1 MDKIVIYDT
10 ETTNSTIWGSI
21 IEVGAVVVDKNL
33 REIGK
38 LNIRGRMPEGEVP
51 SAKALL
57 VNSTSIDLLTKGN
70 YSHYDFLGAVENFFS
85 KCAPAMF
92 MGWSNLNFDRRMFHF
107 NFFKGNRYPYATHSS
122 PNSEHD
128 GLHIARAAQTLNSE
142 TLKTELTEAG
152 NPSLAL
158 ESLSRMQGFDTSA
171 SHTAYVDAQNS
182 LKVLRIIKDKHKENW
197 ETFLKTSTKTSVETF
212 LKNEGIYSI
221 FENVKGRNMMY
232 LTSTL
237 HPNHCFHPSYASW
250 GYVWDLRRDPEP
262 LLNLSVNQLRDI
274 LKKYSPKAT
283 RVLKTNKAPV
293 ILDKEFA
300 LKQKPYSDL
309 DLETIKKRAQMVRNN
324 ENFCKNIQIINRE
337 AAEEKE
343 QTKTQED
350 LLPEEKLYVPKN
362 AAWEWDKITMTAG
375 NSHYEIKLSQQP
387 DKIWYFYAPHWKIIN
402 DTPEGTITRK
412 QSEEIKLDIP
422 YYSQLDN
429 YRDANRTCFSSSCA
443 MLLSG
448 LKKDAI
454 SNDDDYIET
463 VFEIGDTTEAWVQL
477 RALEHY
483 GVKAAFRQDGCW
495 EDVEELLGKGIPVPL
510 GILHLGDVS
519 NPVGGGHWI
528 VAVGLSSDKKKIL
541 VHDPFGDLDLI
552 SGRYL
557 SDNGKYLWYSKE
569 NLGPRWMVEAGYSS
583 GWYIKAES

>member
-33 REIGK
+33 KEIGK

-70 YSHYDFLGAVENFFS
+70 YSHYDFLGAVENFFT
-85 KCAPAMF
+85 KCAPAVF

-197 ETFLKTSTKTSVETF
+197 DTFLKTSTKTSVETF

-232 LTSTL
+232 LTGTL

-262 LLNLSVNQLRDI
+262 LLNLPVNQLRDV
-274 LKKYSPKAT
+274 LKKYSPKAL

-293 ILDKEFA
+293 ILDKQFA
-300 LKQKPYSDL
+300 LKQKPYSEL
-309 DLETIKKRAQMVRNN
+309 DLAIIQKRAKLVREN
-324 ENFCKNIQIINRE
+324 ENFCKNIQIINR
-337 AAEEKE
+337 
-343 QTKTQED
+343 
-350 LLPEEKLYVPKN
+350 
-362 AAWEWDKITMTAG
+362 
-375 NSHYEIKLSQQP
+375 
-387 DKIWYFYAPHWKIIN
+387 
-402 DTPEGTITRK
+402 
-412 QSEEIKLDIP
+412 
-422 YYSQLDN
+422 
-429 YRDANRTCFSSSCA
+429 
-443 MLLSG
+443 
-448 LKKDAI
+448 
-454 SNDDDYIET
+454 
-463 VFEIGDTTEAWVQL
+463 
-477 RALEHY
+477 
-483 GVKAAFRQDGCW
+483 
-495 EDVEELLGKGIPVPL
+495 
-510 GILHLGDVS
+510 
-519 NPVGGGHWI
+519 
-528 VAVGLSSDKKKIL
+528 
-541 VHDPFGDLDLI
+541 
-552 SGRYL
+552 
-557 SDNGKYLWYSKE
+557 
-569 NLGPRWMVEAGYSS
+569 
-583 GWYIKAES
+583 

>member
-33 REIGK
+33 KEIGK

-262 LLNLSVNQLRDI
+262 LLNLPVNQLRDI
-274 LKKYSPKAT
+274 LKKYSPKAL

-300 LKQKPYSDL
+300 LKQKPYLDL
-309 DLETIKKRAQMVRNN
+309 DLETIKKRAQMVRNS

-350 LLPEEKLYVPKN
+350 LLPEETLYEKFIPNKDTALFKTWHSSSWEDKLRLLDKFQDKRCSWFGQKIIYQESPQILPPDLYKN
-362 AAWEWDKITMTAG
+362 IKSEIARRILSKNKEKWQTVNMAYNEIDYLRDQADKRDDKIELNKLDEINDFIM
-375 NSHYEIKLSQQP
+375 SIEKKYEI
-387 DKIWYFYAPHWKIIN
+387 A
-402 DTPEGTITRK
+402 
-412 QSEEIKLDIP
+412 
-422 YYSQLDN
+422 
-429 YRDANRTCFSSSCA
+429 
-443 MLLSG
+443 
-448 LKKDAI
+448 
-454 SNDDDYIET
+454 
-463 VFEIGDTTEAWVQL
+463 
-477 RALEHY
+477 
-483 GVKAAFRQDGCW
+483 
-495 EDVEELLGKGIPVPL
+495 
-510 GILHLGDVS
+510 
-519 NPVGGGHWI
+519 
-528 VAVGLSSDKKKIL
+528 
-541 VHDPFGDLDLI
+541 
-552 SGRYL
+552 
-557 SDNGKYLWYSKE
+557 
-569 NLGPRWMVEAGYSS
+569 
-583 GWYIKAES
+583 

>member
-33 REIGK
+33 KEIGK

-262 LLNLSVNQLRDI
+262 LLNLTVNQLRDI
-274 LKKYSPKAT
+274 FKKFSPKPL

-309 DLETIKKRAQMVRNN
+309 DLEIIKRRAQMVRNN

-350 LLPEEKLYVPKN
+350 LLPEETLYEKFIPNKDTALFKAWHSSSWEDKLRLLDKFQDKRCSWFGQKIIYQEAPQILPPDLYKN
-362 AAWEWDKITMTAG
+362 IKSEIARRILSKNKEKWQTVNMAYNEIDYLRDQADKRDDKNELNKLDEINDFIM
-375 NSHYEIKLSQQP
+375 SIEKKYEI
-387 DKIWYFYAPHWKIIN
+387 A
-402 DTPEGTITRK
+402 
-412 QSEEIKLDIP
+412 
-422 YYSQLDN
+422 
-429 YRDANRTCFSSSCA
+429 
-443 MLLSG
+443 
-448 LKKDAI
+448 
-454 SNDDDYIET
+454 
-463 VFEIGDTTEAWVQL
+463 
-477 RALEHY
+477 
-483 GVKAAFRQDGCW
+483 
-495 EDVEELLGKGIPVPL
+495 
-510 GILHLGDVS
+510 
-519 NPVGGGHWI
+519 
-528 VAVGLSSDKKKIL
+528 
-541 VHDPFGDLDLI
+541 
-552 SGRYL
+552 
-557 SDNGKYLWYSKE
+557 
-569 NLGPRWMVEAGYSS
+569 
-583 GWYIKAES
+583 

>member
-33 REIGK
+33 KEIGK

-182 LKVLRIIKDKHKENW
+182 LKVLRIIRDKHKENW
-197 ETFLKTSTKTSVETF
+197 QTFLKTSTKPSVETI
-212 LKNEGIYSI
+212 LKSDGIYSI

-232 LTSTL
+232 LVCTL
-237 HPNHCFHPSYASW
+237 HPNQCFHPSYASW
-250 GYVWDLRRDPEP
+250 GYVWDCRRDPEP
-262 LLNLSVNQLRDI
+262 LMNLPINQLRDV
-274 LKKYSPKAT
+274 LKKMSPKAL
-283 RVLKTNKAPV
+283 RVLKTNKAPIV
-293 ILDKEFA
+293 LDKGFA

-309 DLETIKKRAQMVRNN
+309 DLETIKKRASLVRNN
-324 ENFCKNIQIINRE
+324 EQFCKNIQTINRE
-337 AAEEKE
+337 IAEEKE

-350 LLPEEKLYVPKN
+350 LLPEETLYEKFIPNKDTALFKIWHSSSWEDKLRMLDKFQDKRCSWFGQKIIYQEAPQILPPDLYKN
-362 AAWEWDKITMTAG
+362 IKSEIARRILSKNKEKWQTINMAYTEIDYLRDQASNRDDEVELKKLDEINEFIM
-375 NSHYEIKLSQQP
+375 SIEKKYEI
-387 DKIWYFYAPHWKIIN
+387 A
-402 DTPEGTITRK
+402 
-412 QSEEIKLDIP
+412 
-422 YYSQLDN
+422 
-429 YRDANRTCFSSSCA
+429 
-443 MLLSG
+443 
-448 LKKDAI
+448 
-454 SNDDDYIET
+454 
-463 VFEIGDTTEAWVQL
+463 
-477 RALEHY
+477 
-483 GVKAAFRQDGCW
+483 
-495 EDVEELLGKGIPVPL
+495 
-510 GILHLGDVS
+510 
-519 NPVGGGHWI
+519 
-528 VAVGLSSDKKKIL
+528 
-541 VHDPFGDLDLI
+541 
-552 SGRYL
+552 
-557 SDNGKYLWYSKE
+557 
-569 NLGPRWMVEAGYSS
+569 
-583 GWYIKAES
+583 

>member
-128 GLHIARAAQTLNSE
+128 GLHIARAAQTLNSK

-262 LLNLSVNQLRDI
+262 LLDLSVNQLRDI

-350 LLPEEKLYVPKN
+350 LLPEETLYEKFIPNKDTALFKTWHSSSWEDKLRMLDKFTDKRCSWFGQKIIYQEAPQILPPDLYKN
-362 AAWEWDKITMTAG
+362 IKSEIARRILSKNKEKWQTVNMAYNEIDYLRDQADKRDDKIELNKLDEINNFIM
-375 NSHYEIKLSQQP
+375 SIEKKYEI
-387 DKIWYFYAPHWKIIN
+387 A
-402 DTPEGTITRK
+402 
-412 QSEEIKLDIP
+412 
-422 YYSQLDN
+422 
-429 YRDANRTCFSSSCA
+429 
-443 MLLSG
+443 
-448 LKKDAI
+448 
-454 SNDDDYIET
+454 
-463 VFEIGDTTEAWVQL
+463 
-477 RALEHY
+477 
-483 GVKAAFRQDGCW
+483 
-495 EDVEELLGKGIPVPL
+495 
-510 GILHLGDVS
+510 
-519 NPVGGGHWI
+519 
-528 VAVGLSSDKKKIL
+528 
-541 VHDPFGDLDLI
+541 
-552 SGRYL
+552 
-557 SDNGKYLWYSKE
+557 
-569 NLGPRWMVEAGYSS
+569 
-583 GWYIKAES
+583 

>member
-33 REIGK
+33 KEIGK

-122 PNSEHD
+122 PNQEHD

-142 TLKTELTEAG
+142 TLKTELTQAG

-158 ESLSRMQGFDTSA
+158 ESLSKMQGFDTSA

-182 LKVLRIIKDKHKENW
+182 LRVLRIIKNKHKENW
-197 ETFLKTSTKTSVETF
+197 ETFLKTSTKKSVETF
-212 LKNEGIYSI
+212 LKNEDIYSI

-237 HPNHCFHPSYASW
+237 HPNHIFHPSYASW

-262 LLNLSVNQLRDI
+262 LLNLSVNHLRDM
-274 LKKYSPKAT
+274 LKKYSPKAL

-293 ILDKEFA
+293 ILDQQFA

-309 DLETIKKRAQMVRNN
+309 DLETIRKRAQMVRNN

-350 LLPEEKLYVPKN
+350 LLPEETLYEKFIPNKDTALFKIWHSSSWEDKLRLLDKFQDKRCSWFGQKIIYQEAPQILPPDLYKN
-362 AAWEWDKITMTAG
+362 IKGEIARRILSKNKEKWQTVNMAYNEIDYLRDQADKRDDKVELNKLDEINDFIM
-375 NSHYEIKLSQQP
+375 SIEKKYEI
-387 DKIWYFYAPHWKIIN
+387 A
-402 DTPEGTITRK
+402 
-412 QSEEIKLDIP
+412 
-422 YYSQLDN
+422 
-429 YRDANRTCFSSSCA
+429 
-443 MLLSG
+443 
-448 LKKDAI
+448 
-454 SNDDDYIET
+454 
-463 VFEIGDTTEAWVQL
+463 
-477 RALEHY
+477 
-483 GVKAAFRQDGCW
+483 
-495 EDVEELLGKGIPVPL
+495 
-510 GILHLGDVS
+510 
-519 NPVGGGHWI
+519 
-528 VAVGLSSDKKKIL
+528 
-541 VHDPFGDLDLI
+541 
-552 SGRYL
+552 
-557 SDNGKYLWYSKE
+557 
-569 NLGPRWMVEAGYSS
+569 
-583 GWYIKAES
+583 

>member
-33 REIGK
+33 KEIGK

-122 PNSEHD
+122 PNCEHD

-262 LLNLSVNQLRDI
+262 LLNLPVNQLRDI
-274 LKKYSPKAT
+274 LKKYSPKAL

-293 ILDKEFA
+293 ILDKQFA
-300 LKQKPYSDL
+300 LKQKPYLDL
-309 DLETIKKRAQMVRNN
+309 DLETIKKRAQMVRNS

-350 LLPEEKLYVPKN
+350 LLPEETLYEKFIPNKDTALFKTWHSSSWEDKLRLLDKFNDKRCSWFGQKIIYQEAPQILPPDLYKN
-362 AAWEWDKITMTAG
+362 IKSEIARRILSKNKEKWQTVNMAYNEIDYLRDQADKRDDKSELNKLDEINDFIM
-375 NSHYEIKLSQQP
+375 SIEKKYEI
-387 DKIWYFYAPHWKIIN
+387 A
-402 DTPEGTITRK
+402 
-412 QSEEIKLDIP
+412 
-422 YYSQLDN
+422 
-429 YRDANRTCFSSSCA
+429 
-443 MLLSG
+443 
-448 LKKDAI
+448 
-454 SNDDDYIET
+454 
-463 VFEIGDTTEAWVQL
+463 
-477 RALEHY
+477 
-483 GVKAAFRQDGCW
+483 
-495 EDVEELLGKGIPVPL
+495 
-510 GILHLGDVS
+510 
-519 NPVGGGHWI
+519 
-528 VAVGLSSDKKKIL
+528 
-541 VHDPFGDLDLI
+541 
-552 SGRYL
+552 
-557 SDNGKYLWYSKE
+557 
-569 NLGPRWMVEAGYSS
+569 
-583 GWYIKAES
+583 

>member
-1 MDKIVIYDT
+1 MDKIVLYDT

-57 VNSTSIDLLTKGN
+57 VNSTSIDLFTKGN
-70 YSHYDFLGAVENFFS
+70 YSHYEFLGAVENFFS

-128 GLHIARAAQTLNSE
+128 GLHIARAAQTLNSD

-309 DLETIKKRAQMVRNN
+309 DLETIKKRAQMVRNS

-350 LLPEEKLYVPKN
+350 LLPEETLYEKFIPNKDTALFKTWHSSSWEDKLRLLDKFQDKRCSWFGQKIIYQEAPQILPPDLYKN
-362 AAWEWDKITMTAG
+362 IKSEIARRILSKNKEKWQTVNMAYNEIDYLRDQADKRDDKIELNKLDEINDFIM
-375 NSHYEIKLSQQP
+375 SIEKKYEI
-387 DKIWYFYAPHWKIIN
+387 A
-402 DTPEGTITRK
+402 
-412 QSEEIKLDIP
+412 
-422 YYSQLDN
+422 
-429 YRDANRTCFSSSCA
+429 
-443 MLLSG
+443 
-448 LKKDAI
+448 
-454 SNDDDYIET
+454 
-463 VFEIGDTTEAWVQL
+463 
-477 RALEHY
+477 
-483 GVKAAFRQDGCW
+483 
-495 EDVEELLGKGIPVPL
+495 
-510 GILHLGDVS
+510 
-519 NPVGGGHWI
+519 
-528 VAVGLSSDKKKIL
+528 
-541 VHDPFGDLDLI
+541 
-552 SGRYL
+552 
-557 SDNGKYLWYSKE
+557 
-569 NLGPRWMVEAGYSS
+569 
-583 GWYIKAES
+583 

>member
-1 MDKIVIYDT
+1 MNKIVIYDT

-33 REIGK
+33 KEIGK

-197 ETFLKTSTKTSVETF
+197 EKFLKTSTKTSVETF

-262 LLNLSVNQLRDI
+262 LLNLPINQLRDI
-274 LKKYSPKAT
+274 LKKYSPKAL

-293 ILDKEFA
+293 ILDKQFA
-300 LKQKPYSDL
+300 LKQKPYLDL
-309 DLETIKKRAQMVRNN
+309 DLEIIKKRAQMVRNN

-350 LLPEEKLYVPKN
+350 LLPEETLYEKFIPNKDTALFKNWHSSSWEDKLRLLDKFQDKRCSWFGQKIIYQEAPQILPPDLYKN
-362 AAWEWDKITMTAG
+362 IKSEIARRILSKNKEKWQTVNMAYNEIDYLRDQADKRDDKIEL
-375 NSHYEIKLSQQP
+375 NKL
-387 DKIWYFYAPHWKIIN
+387 DEIN
-402 DTPEGTITRK
+402 DFIMSIEK
-412 QSEEIKLDIP
+412 NMKLP
-422 YYSQLDN
+422 S
-429 YRDANRTCFSSSCA
+429 
-443 MLLSG
+443 
-448 LKKDAI
+448 
-454 SNDDDYIET
+454 
-463 VFEIGDTTEAWVQL
+463 
-477 RALEHY
+477 
-483 GVKAAFRQDGCW
+483 
-495 EDVEELLGKGIPVPL
+495 
-510 GILHLGDVS
+510 
-519 NPVGGGHWI
+519 
-528 VAVGLSSDKKKIL
+528 
-541 VHDPFGDLDLI
+541 
-552 SGRYL
+552 
-557 SDNGKYLWYSKE
+557 
-569 NLGPRWMVEAGYSS
+569 
-583 GWYIKAES
+583 

>member
-309 DLETIKKRAQMVRNN
+309 DLETIKRRAQIVRNN

-350 LLPEEKLYVPKN
+350 LLPEETLYEKFIPNKDTALFKTWHSSSWEDKLRLLDKFTDKRCSWFGQKIIYQEAPQILPPDLYKN
-362 AAWEWDKITMTAG
+362 IKSEIARRILSKNKEKWQTVNMAYNEIDYLRDQADKRDDKNELNKLEEINDFIM
-375 NSHYEIKLSQQP
+375 SIEKKYEI
-387 DKIWYFYAPHWKIIN
+387 A
-402 DTPEGTITRK
+402 
-412 QSEEIKLDIP
+412 
-422 YYSQLDN
+422 
-429 YRDANRTCFSSSCA
+429 
-443 MLLSG
+443 
-448 LKKDAI
+448 
-454 SNDDDYIET
+454 
-463 VFEIGDTTEAWVQL
+463 
-477 RALEHY
+477 
-483 GVKAAFRQDGCW
+483 
-495 EDVEELLGKGIPVPL
+495 
-510 GILHLGDVS
+510 
-519 NPVGGGHWI
+519 
-528 VAVGLSSDKKKIL
+528 
-541 VHDPFGDLDLI
+541 
-552 SGRYL
+552 
-557 SDNGKYLWYSKE
+557 
-569 NLGPRWMVEAGYSS
+569 
-583 GWYIKAES
+583 

>member
-33 REIGK
+33 KEIGN

-107 NFFKGNRYPYATHSS
+107 NFFKGNRYPYVTHSS

-262 LLNLSVNQLRDI
+262 LLNLPVNQLRDI
-274 LKKYSPKAT
+274 LKKYSPKAL

-293 ILDKEFA
+293 ILKKEFA
-300 LKQKPYSDL
+300 LKQKPYFDL
-309 DLETIKKRAQMVRNN
+309 DLETIKRRAQMVRNN
-324 ENFCKNIQIINRE
+324 ENFCKNIQLINRE

-350 LLPEEKLYVPKN
+350 LLPEETLYEKFIPNKDTALFKTWHSSSWEDKLRLLDKFTDKRCSWFGQKIIYQEAPQILPPDLYKN
-362 AAWEWDKITMTAG
+362 IKSEIARRILSKNKEKWQTVNMAYNEIDYLRDQADKRDDKNELNKLDEINDFIM
-375 NSHYEIKLSQQP
+375 SIEKKYEI
-387 DKIWYFYAPHWKIIN
+387 A
-402 DTPEGTITRK
+402 
-412 QSEEIKLDIP
+412 
-422 YYSQLDN
+422 
-429 YRDANRTCFSSSCA
+429 
-443 MLLSG
+443 
-448 LKKDAI
+448 
-454 SNDDDYIET
+454 
-463 VFEIGDTTEAWVQL
+463 
-477 RALEHY
+477 
-483 GVKAAFRQDGCW
+483 
-495 EDVEELLGKGIPVPL
+495 
-510 GILHLGDVS
+510 
-519 NPVGGGHWI
+519 
-528 VAVGLSSDKKKIL
+528 
-541 VHDPFGDLDLI
+541 
-552 SGRYL
+552 
-557 SDNGKYLWYSKE
+557 
-569 NLGPRWMVEAGYSS
+569 
-583 GWYIKAES
+583 

>member
-33 REIGK
+33 KEIGK

-57 VNSTSIDLLTKGN
+57 VNSTSIDLLTRGN

-197 ETFLKTSTKTSVETF
+197 ETFLKTSTKTSVETY

-232 LTSTL
+232 LTSTI

-262 LLNLSVNQLRDI
+262 LLNLPVNQLRDI
-274 LKKYSPKAT
+274 LKKYSPKAL
-283 RVLKTNKAPV
+283 RVLKTNRAPV

-300 LKQKPYSDL
+300 LKQKPYLDL

-350 LLPEEKLYVPKN
+350 LLPEETLYEKFIPNKDTALFKTWHSSSWEDKLRLLDKFQDKRCSWFGQKIIYQEAPQILPPDLYKN
-362 AAWEWDKITMTAG
+362 IKSEIARRILSKNKEKWQTVNMAYNEIDYLRDQADKRDDKIELNKLDEINDFIM
-375 NSHYEIKLSQQP
+375 SIEKKYEI
-387 DKIWYFYAPHWKIIN
+387 A
-402 DTPEGTITRK
+402 
-412 QSEEIKLDIP
+412 
-422 YYSQLDN
+422 
-429 YRDANRTCFSSSCA
+429 
-443 MLLSG
+443 
-448 LKKDAI
+448 
-454 SNDDDYIET
+454 
-463 VFEIGDTTEAWVQL
+463 
-477 RALEHY
+477 
-483 GVKAAFRQDGCW
+483 
-495 EDVEELLGKGIPVPL
+495 
-510 GILHLGDVS
+510 
-519 NPVGGGHWI
+519 
-528 VAVGLSSDKKKIL
+528 
-541 VHDPFGDLDLI
+541 
-552 SGRYL
+552 
-557 SDNGKYLWYSKE
+557 
-569 NLGPRWMVEAGYSS
+569 
-583 GWYIKAES
+583 

>member
-33 REIGK
+33 KEIGK

-70 YSHYDFLGAVENFFS
+70 YSHYNFLGAVENFFS

-158 ESLSRMQGFDTSA
+158 ESLSRMQGFDTSS

-182 LKVLRIIKDKHKENW
+182 LKILRIIKNKHKENW
-197 ETFLKTSTKTSVETF
+197 EIFLKTSTKTSVETL
-212 LKNEGIYSI
+212 LKSDGIYSI
-221 FENVKGRNMMY
+221 FENVKGRNTMY
-232 LTSTL
+232 LASTL
-237 HPNHCFHPSYASW
+237 HPNQCFHPVYASW
-250 GYVWDLRRDPEP
+250 GYLWDCRRDPEP
-262 LLNLSVNQLRDI
+262 LLNLPINQLRDV
-274 LKKYSPKAT
+274 LKKMSPKAL

-293 ILDKEFA
+293 VLDKQFA

-309 DLETIKKRAQMVRNN
+309 DLVTIKRRANLVRNS
-324 ENFCKNIQIINRE
+324 ENFCKNIQTIHRE
-337 AAEEKE
+337 SAEEKE

-350 LLPEEKLYVPKN
+350 LLPEETLYEKFIPNKDTGLFKTWHSSSWEDKLRMLDKFTDKRCCWFGQKIIYQEAPQILPPDLYRNIKSEIARRILSKN
-362 AAWEWDKITMTAG
+362 KEKWQTINMAYSEIDYLRDQASNRDDEEELKKLDEINQFIMSIEKK
-375 NSHYEIKLSQQP
+375 YEI
-387 DKIWYFYAPHWKIIN
+387 A
-402 DTPEGTITRK
+402 
-412 QSEEIKLDIP
+412 
-422 YYSQLDN
+422 
-429 YRDANRTCFSSSCA
+429 
-443 MLLSG
+443 
-448 LKKDAI
+448 
-454 SNDDDYIET
+454 
-463 VFEIGDTTEAWVQL
+463 
-477 RALEHY
+477 
-483 GVKAAFRQDGCW
+483 
-495 EDVEELLGKGIPVPL
+495 
-510 GILHLGDVS
+510 
-519 NPVGGGHWI
+519 
-528 VAVGLSSDKKKIL
+528 
-541 VHDPFGDLDLI
+541 
-552 SGRYL
+552 
-557 SDNGKYLWYSKE
+557 
-569 NLGPRWMVEAGYSS
+569 
-583 GWYIKAES
+583 

>member
-1 MDKIVIYDT
+1 
-10 ETTNSTIWGSI
+10 
-21 IEVGAVVVDKNL
+21 
-33 REIGK
+33 
-38 LNIRGRMPEGEVP
+38 MPEGEVP

-70 YSHYDFLGAVENFFS
+70 YSHYDFLGAVESFFS

-142 TLKTELTEAG
+142 TLRTELTEAG

-158 ESLSRMQGFDTSA
+158 ESLSRMQGFDISA

-197 ETFLKTSTKTSVETF
+197 ETFLKTSTKTSVEMF

-262 LLNLSVNQLRDI
+262 LLNLKVNQLRDI
-274 LKKYSPKAT
+274 FKKYSPKPL
-283 RVLKTNKAPV
+283 RVLKTNRAPV

-300 LKQKPYSDL
+300 LKQKPYSEL
-309 DLETIKKRAQMVRNN
+309 DLETIKRRAQMVRNN

-350 LLPEEKLYVPKN
+350 LLPEETLYEKFIPNKDTALFKTWHSSSWEDKLRLLDKFQDKRCSWFGQKIIYQEAPQILPTDLYKN
-362 AAWEWDKITMTAG
+362 IKSEIARRILSKNKEKWQTVNMAYNEIDYLRDQADKRDDKIELKKLDEINDFIM
-375 NSHYEIKLSQQP
+375 SIEKKYEI
-387 DKIWYFYAPHWKIIN
+387 A
-402 DTPEGTITRK
+402 
-412 QSEEIKLDIP
+412 
-422 YYSQLDN
+422 
-429 YRDANRTCFSSSCA
+429 
-443 MLLSG
+443 
-448 LKKDAI
+448 
-454 SNDDDYIET
+454 
-463 VFEIGDTTEAWVQL
+463 
-477 RALEHY
+477 
-483 GVKAAFRQDGCW
+483 
-495 EDVEELLGKGIPVPL
+495 
-510 GILHLGDVS
+510 
-519 NPVGGGHWI
+519 
-528 VAVGLSSDKKKIL
+528 
-541 VHDPFGDLDLI
+541 
-552 SGRYL
+552 
-557 SDNGKYLWYSKE
+557 
-569 NLGPRWMVEAGYSS
+569 
-583 GWYIKAES
+583 

>member
-33 REIGK
+33 KEIGK

-197 ETFLKTSTKTSVETF
+197 QTFLKTSTKPSVETI
-212 LKNEGIYSI
+212 LKSDGIYSI

-232 LTSTL
+232 LVSTL
-237 HPNHCFHPSYASW
+237 HPNQCFHPSYASW
-250 GYVWDLRRDPEP
+250 GYAWDCRRDPEP
-262 LLNLSVNQLRDI
+262 LLNLPINQLRDV
-274 LKKYSPKAT
+274 LKKMSPKAL
-283 RVLKTNKAPV
+283 RVLKTNKAPI
-293 ILDKEFA
+293 ILDKDFA

-309 DLETIKKRAQMVRNN
+309 DLDTIQKRASLVRNN
-324 ENFCKNIQIINRE
+324 EQFCKNIQIINRE

-350 LLPEEKLYVPKN
+350 LLPEETLYEKFIPNKDTALFKTWHSSSWEDKLRMLDKFQDKRCSWFGQKIIYQEAPQILPPDLYKN
-362 AAWEWDKITMTAG
+362 IKSEIARRILSKNKEKWQTVNMAYSEIDYLRDQASNRDDEEELKKLEEINQFIM
-375 NSHYEIKLSQQP
+375 SIEKKYEI
-387 DKIWYFYAPHWKIIN
+387 
-402 DTPEGTITRK
+402 
-412 QSEEIKLDIP
+412 
-422 YYSQLDN
+422 
-429 YRDANRTCFSSSCA
+429 
-443 MLLSG
+443 
-448 LKKDAI
+448 
-454 SNDDDYIET
+454 
-463 VFEIGDTTEAWVQL
+463 V
-477 RALEHY
+477 
-483 GVKAAFRQDGCW
+483 
-495 EDVEELLGKGIPVPL
+495 
-510 GILHLGDVS
+510 
-519 NPVGGGHWI
+519 
-528 VAVGLSSDKKKIL
+528 
-541 VHDPFGDLDLI
+541 
-552 SGRYL
+552 
-557 SDNGKYLWYSKE
+557 
-569 NLGPRWMVEAGYSS
+569 
-583 GWYIKAES
+583 

>member
-33 REIGK
+33 KEIGK

-70 YSHYDFLGAVENFFS
+70 YSHYDFLGAVENFFF
-85 KCAPAMF
+85 KCSPAMF

-122 PNSEHD
+122 PNQEHD
-128 GLHIARAAQTLNSE
+128 GLHIARAAQTINSE

-197 ETFLKTSTKTSVETF
+197 EIFLKTSTKTSVETF

-232 LTSTL
+232 LTSTI

-262 LLNLSVNQLRDI
+262 LLNLTVNQLRDV
-274 LKKYSPKAT
+274 LKKFSPKAL

-293 ILDKEFA
+293 ILDKQFA

-309 DLETIKKRAQMVRNN
+309 DLEIIKKRAQMVRNN
-324 ENFCKNIQIINRE
+324 ETFCKNIQTINRE
-337 AAEEKE
+337 IAEEKE

-350 LLPEEKLYVPKN
+350 LLPEETLYEKFIPNRDTALFKTWHSSSWEDKLRLLDKFQDKRCSWFGQKIIYQEAPQILPPNLYKN
-362 AAWEWDKITMTAG
+362 IKSEIARRILSKNKEKWQTVNMAYNEIDYLRDQADKRDDKTELKKLDEINDFIM
-375 NSHYEIKLSQQP
+375 SIEKKYEI
-387 DKIWYFYAPHWKIIN
+387 A
-402 DTPEGTITRK
+402 
-412 QSEEIKLDIP
+412 
-422 YYSQLDN
+422 
-429 YRDANRTCFSSSCA
+429 
-443 MLLSG
+443 
-448 LKKDAI
+448 
-454 SNDDDYIET
+454 
-463 VFEIGDTTEAWVQL
+463 
-477 RALEHY
+477 
-483 GVKAAFRQDGCW
+483 
-495 EDVEELLGKGIPVPL
+495 
-510 GILHLGDVS
+510 
-519 NPVGGGHWI
+519 
-528 VAVGLSSDKKKIL
+528 
-541 VHDPFGDLDLI
+541 
-552 SGRYL
+552 
-557 SDNGKYLWYSKE
+557 
-569 NLGPRWMVEAGYSS
+569 
-583 GWYIKAES
+583 

>member
-33 REIGK
+33 KEIGK

-158 ESLSRMQGFDTSA
+158 ESLSRIQGFDTSA

-237 HPNHCFHPSYASW
+237 HPNHCFHPSYSSW

-262 LLNLSVNQLRDI
+262 LLNLPVNQLRDI
-274 LKKYSPKAT
+274 LKKYSPKAL

-300 LKQKPYSDL
+300 LKQKPYLDL
-309 DLETIKKRAQMVRNN
+309 NLETIKKRAQMVRNS

-337 AAEEKE
+337 VAEEKE

-350 LLPEEKLYVPKN
+350 LLPEETLYEKFIPNKDTALFKTWHSSSWEDKLRLLDKFQDKRCSWFGQKIIYQEAPQILPPDLYKN
-362 AAWEWDKITMTAG
+362 IKSEIARRILSKNKEKWQTVNMAYNEIDYLRDQADKRDDKIELKKLDEINDFIM
-375 NSHYEIKLSQQP
+375 SIEKKYEI
-387 DKIWYFYAPHWKIIN
+387 A
-402 DTPEGTITRK
+402 
-412 QSEEIKLDIP
+412 
-422 YYSQLDN
+422 
-429 YRDANRTCFSSSCA
+429 
-443 MLLSG
+443 
-448 LKKDAI
+448 
-454 SNDDDYIET
+454 
-463 VFEIGDTTEAWVQL
+463 
-477 RALEHY
+477 
-483 GVKAAFRQDGCW
+483 
-495 EDVEELLGKGIPVPL
+495 
-510 GILHLGDVS
+510 
-519 NPVGGGHWI
+519 
-528 VAVGLSSDKKKIL
+528 
-541 VHDPFGDLDLI
+541 
-552 SGRYL
+552 
-557 SDNGKYLWYSKE
+557 
-569 NLGPRWMVEAGYSS
+569 
-583 GWYIKAES
+583 

>member
-1 MDKIVIYDT
+1 MDKIVIYVT

-107 NFFKGNRYPYATHSS
+107 NFFKGNRYPYTTHSS

-182 LKVLRIIKDKHKENW
+182 LKVLRIIKEKHKENW

-309 DLETIKKRAQMVRNN
+309 DLETIKKRAQIVRNN

-350 LLPEEKLYVPKN
+350 LLPEETLYEKFIPNKDTALFKTWHSSSWEDKLRLLDKFQDKRCSWFGQKIIYQEAPQILPPDLYKN
-362 AAWEWDKITMTAG
+362 IKSEIARRILSKNKEKWQTVNMAYNEIDYLRDQADKRDDKNELNKLDEINDFIM
-375 NSHYEIKLSQQP
+375 SIEKKYEI
-387 DKIWYFYAPHWKIIN
+387 A
-402 DTPEGTITRK
+402 
-412 QSEEIKLDIP
+412 
-422 YYSQLDN
+422 
-429 YRDANRTCFSSSCA
+429 
-443 MLLSG
+443 
-448 LKKDAI
+448 
-454 SNDDDYIET
+454 
-463 VFEIGDTTEAWVQL
+463 
-477 RALEHY
+477 
-483 GVKAAFRQDGCW
+483 
-495 EDVEELLGKGIPVPL
+495 
-510 GILHLGDVS
+510 
-519 NPVGGGHWI
+519 
-528 VAVGLSSDKKKIL
+528 
-541 VHDPFGDLDLI
+541 
-552 SGRYL
+552 
-557 SDNGKYLWYSKE
+557 
-569 NLGPRWMVEAGYSS
+569 
-583 GWYIKAES
+583 

>member
-283 RVLKTNKAPV
+283 RVLKTNKAPI

-350 LLPEEKLYVPKN
+350 LLPEETLYEKFIPNK
-362 AAWEWDKITMTAG
+362 DTALFKTW
-375 NSHYEIKLSQQP
+375 H
-387 DKIWYFYAPHWKIIN
+387 
-402 DTPEGTITRK
+402 
-412 QSEEIKLDIP
+412 
-422 YYSQLDN
+422 
-429 YRDANRTCFSSSCA
+429 SSS
-443 MLLSG
+443 
-448 LKKDAI
+448 
-454 SNDDDYIET
+454 
-463 VFEIGDTTEAWVQL
+463 
-477 RALEHY
+477 
-483 GVKAAFRQDGCW
+483 W
-495 EDVEELLGKGIPVPL
+495 EDKLRML
-510 GILHLGDVS
+510 
-519 NPVGGGHWI
+519 
-528 VAVGLSSDKKKIL
+528 DKLFFDQTNYIFCLEIYL
-541 VHDPFGDLDLI
+541 VI
-552 SGRYL
+552 STYL
-557 SDNGKYLWYSKE
+557 PKMNYA
-569 NLGPRWMVEAGYSS
+569 RF
-583 GWYIKAES
+583 